1 MRNNYS
7 SLEYSRTCQA
17 AASGMAAGI
26 LRLTGMPGFIF
37 YFVTVAIQALFWEAN
52 ACQLFEVVHI
62 SIQVTE
68 LTEHLRKSEN
78 SFDSDATDCIYRAI
92 KIMARQTQNNSLGSL
107 CSSPVRSPVP
117 GKIVIT

>member
-7 SLEYSRTCQA
+7 SLEYKRTCQA

-26 LRLTGMPGFIF
+26 LGLTGMPGFIF
-37 YFVTVAIQALFWEAN
+37 YFVTVAIQ
-52 ACQLFEVVHI
+52 
-62 SIQVTE
+62 VTE
-68 LTEHLRKSEN
+68 LTEHLRKPEN

-92 KIMARQTQNNSLGSL
+92 KIMAGQTQNNSLGSL